1 MKDDISLKNK
11 INFEYIVP
19 HFNIHFLEKKEQIDL
34 FLSNKCVQNIY
45 QNKNIFTIFIN
56 LINSEKTN
64 LFNFLLNKSSISNE
78 NISKIFTQNHK
89 VKNYLDNS
97 RSFSIIERCL
107 QLNRIEILK
116 ILINKVGFIDTNYY
130 NLLFSNIHYS
140 LFNQKKRLD
149 LLHLLKSKNYKFQ
162 NNFINLSITNY
173 TSKFLDVWK
182 YNKLTTIYSE
192 YTNHITPLHNLA
204 KVKNFNKIKLYIDY
218 FIDNKIININ
228 CKDIFNRTPI
238 TYAIEYNN
246 LDYCKFL
253 IEQKCDIMN
262 IDKYKCNIFHYLCIQ
277 DNSYDNNLFFC
288 KIWNFLKFNIQL
300 EELLSQINMR
310 GYTPIDYLLH
320 KGRFIVY
327 QNIYNFNYIKCS
339 TANITTVQEGFNY
352 YFNSIQKYRKYVEN
366 TYEFKEYLKLIKL
379 LIRECMDF
387 KLNDLV
393 SNVKNSDVFYKVCKY
408 LDRV

>member
-1 MKDDISLKNK
+1 MTDDISLKNK
-11 INFEYIVP
+11 INFEYIIP
-19 HFNIHFLEKKEQIDL
+19 YLNIHFLEKKEQIDL
-34 FLSNKCVQNIY
+34 FLSNKCIQNIY

-56 LINSEKTN
+56 LINSEKIN
-64 LFNFLLNKSSISNE
+64 LFKFLLNKSTLSKE

-107 QLNRIEILK
+107 QLNRIKILK

-149 LLHLLKSKNYKFQ
+149 LLHFLKSKNYKFQ

-277 DNSYDNNLFFC
+277 DNSYDNNLFF
-288 KIWNFLKFNIQL
+288 L
-300 EELLSQINMR
+300 
-310 GYTPIDYLLH
+310 
-320 KGRFIVY
+320 
-327 QNIYNFNYIKCS
+327 
-339 TANITTVQEGFNY
+339 
-352 YFNSIQKYRKYVEN
+352 
-366 TYEFKEYLKLIKL
+366 
-379 LIRECMDF
+379 
-387 KLNDLV
+387 
-393 SNVKNSDVFYKVCKY
+393 
-408 LDRV
+408 